1 MSDRDF
7 DWLNLRG
14 RVCVVTGAGG
24 GLGQAVALG
33 FARAGARLVLLDR
46 EAEAMAGIAAKVEQC
61 GVEVLALACDVTDP
75 GSLEAAAAQ
84 ARELGPCAVLVNN
97 AALMRPGPLETLPL
111 TEWNALLAV
120 NLTGYF
126 LAAQIFG
133 RQMRERGGGAIVHV
147 ASISGRHPQGFSGAY
162 SVSKAGIVMLS
173 RQIATEWGPA
183 GIRSNVVS
191 PGLVVT
197 PLSQSF
203 YDAPG
208 VRERRSAIVPLG
220 RIGAP
225 EDISDAV
232 LYLASD
238 RAAYVTGD
246 EITVDGGFNRVLMNL
261 IPRPGFEAGPSSGG
275 SMQRSA
281 S

>member
-1 MSDRDF
+1 MTETGS

-24 GLGQAVALG
+24 GLGHAIALG
-33 FARAGARLVLLDR
+33 FAEAGARLVLLDR
-46 EAEAMAGIAAKVEQC
+46 RAEAMARTCEEAERRGA
-61 GVEVLALACDVTDP
+61 EVLALACDVAEL
-75 GSLEAAAAQ
+75 GSVEAAAEQ
-84 ARELGPCAVLVNN
+84 ARALGPCAVLVNN
-97 AALMRPGPLETLPL
+97 AALLRPGPLATLPL
-111 TEWNALLAV
+111 SEWNTLLSV

-126 LAAQIFG
+126 LCAQVFG

-147 ASISGRHPQGFSGAY
+147 SSIAGSHAQGFSGAY
-162 SVSKAGIVMLS
+162 SVSKAGVVMLS
-173 RQIATEWGPA
+173 RQLAAEWGPA

-197 PLSQSF
+197 PLSQPF

-208 VRERRSAIVPLG
+208 VRERRSAVVPLG

-225 EDISDAV
+225 EDVRDAV

-238 RAAYVTGD
+238 RAAYVNGD
-246 EITVDGGFNRVLMNL
+246 EITVDGGFGRVLMNL
-261 IPRPGFEAGPSSGG
+261 IPRPGYEAGPSVEP
-275 SMQRSA
+275 A
-281 S
+281 

>member
-1 MSDRDF
+1 MSDTDS
-7 DWLNLRG
+7 DWLALRG
-14 RVCVVTGAGG
+14 RVCVVTGAAG

-46 EAEAMAGIAAKVEQC
+46 KAEAMAGVRAQAESC
-61 GVEVLALACDVTDP
+61 GAEVLALACDVTDP
-75 GSLEAAAAQ
+75 DSLESAAAQ
-84 ARELGPCAVLVNN
+84 ARDLGPCAVLVNN

-111 TEWNALLAV
+111 AEWNALLAV

-126 LAAQIFG
+126 LGAQVFG

-147 ASISGRHPQGFSGAY
+147 ASIAAHHAQGFSGAY

-173 RQIATEWGPA
+173 RQLATEWGPA

-197 PLSQSF
+197 PLSQPF

-208 VRERRSAIVPLG
+208 VRERRSAVVPLG

-225 EDISDAV
+225 EDICDAV

-246 EITVDGGFNRVLMNL
+246 EIMVDGGFGRVLMNL
-261 IPRPGFEAGPSSGG
+261 IPRPGFEAGAVAVV
-275 SMQRSA
+275 R
-281 S
+281 

>member
-7 DWLNLRG
+7 DWLDLRG

-24 GLGQAVALG
+24 GLGQAIALG
-33 FARAGARLVLLDR
+33 FAQAGARLVLLDR
-46 EAEAMAGIAAKVEQC
+46 EAGSMAGIAAEVERC
-61 GVEVLALACDVTDP
+61 GTEVLTLACDVTEPD
-75 GSLEAAAAQ
+75 SLEAAAAR
-84 ARELGPCAVLVNN
+84 ARALGPCAVLVNN
-97 AALMRPGPLETLPL
+97 AALMRPAPLETLPL
-111 TEWNALLAV
+111 YEWNALLAV

-126 LAAQIFG
+126 LCAQVFG

-147 ASISGRHPQGFSGAY
+147 ASISGSHPQGFSGAY

-173 RQIATEWGPA
+173 RQLATEWGGA

-208 VRERRSAIVPLG
+208 VRERRGAVVPLG
-220 RIGAP
+220 RIGTP
-225 EDISDAV
+225 DDIRDAV
-232 LYLASD
+232 LFLASD

-246 EITVDGGFNRVLMNL
+246 EITVDGGFGRVLMNL
-261 IPRPGFEAGPSSGG
+261 IPRPGFEAAASSGG
-275 SMQRSA
+275 VLQGSA
-281 S
+281 P